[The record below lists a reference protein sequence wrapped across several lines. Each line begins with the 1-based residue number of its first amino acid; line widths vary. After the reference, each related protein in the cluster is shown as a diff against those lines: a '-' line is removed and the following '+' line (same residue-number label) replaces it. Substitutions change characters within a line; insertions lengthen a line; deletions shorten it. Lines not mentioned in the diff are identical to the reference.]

1 MQPAPPGCALARS
14 IVRAVPVTFLL
25 TALFGQQAPPPPTPP
40 ATGTRALIQ
49 PDARKKTEPEERK
62 PGKTYA
68 LIIGISKYK
77 VDPPVTSLQ
86 FADKDAE
93 SFADLLQ
100 KPIGGELAAPDQI
113 RLLTNQNATRAAIDD
128 AVRDIGKNRGAPE
141 NTLVIFV
148 AAHGVYLKTEEDPDT
163 HKTIERDPY
172 ILTYDS
178 NPQDAKVTGYPMEDF
193 RRMIAQQAIRF
204 GRVLVFLDVCHA
216 GNVAGIGGGSEL
228 DSVVRKVWE
237 GGAGEL
243 GVLLASHA
251 KKFAVESSS
260 FGGGHGAFS
269 YFVLAG
275 MNGAAAS
282 SGETSIS
289 FADLAIYVIKN
300 VKDFTRS
307 QQIPDKSSTNDDM
320 VVVADISKPGIT
332 MLPAKPLTDAEV
344 RQLRARGTQSVP
356 ARAGGAESQRTDDAF
371 ETALAQGLLLPEQT
385 GNAFNILAGLRND
398 PSQSPE
404 SLQDRERRLR
414 IALEDRG
421 QQVMSQ
427 YLEGEEVPQTKAD
440 FDQCAKWFEAALQF
454 DSTNNFDRSRYLFCL
469 GRAQVFAK
477 QYDDA
482 QRFLDQSIQLDAR
495 RAYAYNALGIAHLE
509 RIARTGTGFD
519 AAADAFRT
527 AMRFAPYWAYPIH
540 NLALVESE
548 RGNYDGAIRLY
559 EFAMT
564 VAPRYS
570 YLPYSLGLL
579 YVRLGDFPNARK
591 WFEQGRETLQQYSQP
606 RNGAWPE
613 RARIWNALGTVERSQ
628 GREARALDFFQKAI
642 ADDPNDLNARHN
654 LALLYAKRGDFVNA
668 DDLWRGNLDRDQTFT
683 LSRIS
688 YAESL
693 SQRGQRK
700 SAIEQYER
708 LVQDKPEYVAARESL
723 ARLYLAE
730 NDPTR
735 ALAQL
740 KQATGQAPVD
750 PSLVELRG
758 DAEDKLGDRAAAKAD
773 WQESLNTASSKEV
786 KARIERKL
794 KGR

>member
-1 MQPAPPGCALARS
+1 MFAVPLAFLVQVLSAQPA
-14 IVRAVPVTFLL
+14 
-25 TALFGQQAPPPPTPP
+25 PPPTPP
-40 ATGTRALIQ
+40 PTATGTRALIQ
-49 PDARKKTEPEERK
+49 PDAPKKNEPAEKK

-77 VDPPVTSLQ
+77 IDPPVTSLQ

-93 SFADLLQ
+93 SFAELLE
-100 KPIGGELAAPDQI
+100 KPIGGQLAAPDQI
-113 RLLTNQNATRAAIDD
+113 RLLTNEHATRAAIDD
-128 AVRDIGKNRGAPE
+128 AVQELSKSRGAPE

-148 AAHGVYLKTEEDPDT
+148 AAHGIYLKTEEDPDT

-178 NPQDAKVTGYPMEDF
+178 NPQDAKMTGYPMDEF
-193 RRMIAQQAIRF
+193 RVMIAQQAIKF

-216 GNVAGIGGGSEL
+216 GNVAGISGGGEL
-228 DSVVRKVWE
+228 EAVVRKVWE
-237 GGAGEL
+237 GGAGDL
-243 GVLLASHA
+243 GLLLASHS
-251 KKFAVESSS
+251 KKYAVESAS

-269 YFVLAG
+269 YFVIAG

-289 FADLAIYVIKN
+289 FADLAVYVIQN
-300 VKDFTRS
+300 VKEFTRS

-320 VVVADISKPGIT
+320 VVVADTHKPGVT
-332 MLPAKPLTDAEV
+332 LPPARPLTEQEV
-344 RQLRARGTQSVP
+344 RQLRSRGAQAAAAP
-356 ARAGGAESQRTDDAF
+356 ALTAAPPLEDDAF
-371 ETALAQGLLLPEQT
+371 DKALARGVLLPEEP
-385 GNAFNILAGLRND
+385 GSAFNVLAGLRND
-398 PSQSPE
+398 PRQTQAT
-404 SLQDRERRLR
+404 LADRERRLR
-414 IALEDRG
+414 IALEDQG

-440 FDQCAKWFEAALQF
+440 FDRCERLFETALQLEP
-454 DSTNNFDRSRYLFCL
+454 TNTFDRSRSLFCL

-477 QYDDA
+477 RYDDA
-482 QRFLDQSIQLDAR
+482 QRSLDQSIQLDAR
-495 RAYAYNALGIAHLE
+495 RAYAYNALGIAYLE

-519 AAADAFRT
+519 EAADAFRM

-548 RGNYDGAIRLY
+548 RGNFDEAIRLY
-559 EFAMT
+559 VFAMT

-579 YVRLGDFPNARK
+579 YVRLGDFTNARK
-591 WFEQGRETLQQYSQP
+591 WFDQARETLEQYSKP

-613 RARIWNALGTVERSQ
+613 RARIWNALGTVERS
-628 GREARALDFFQKAI
+628 GGHEARALDFFQKAM

-654 LALLYAKRGDFVNA
+654 LALLLAKRGDFVKA
-668 DDLWRGNLDRDQTFT
+668 DDLWRGNLDRDAGFT

-693 SQRGQRK
+693 ASRGQRR
-700 SAIEQYER
+700 SAIEQYQR

-730 NDPTR
+730 NEPAR
-735 ALAQL
+735 ALEQL
-740 KQATGQAPVD
+740 KQTVAN
-750 PSLVELRG
+750 PSILELRG
-758 DAEDKLGDRAAAKAD
+758 DVEEKLGDTVAAKAD
-773 WQESLNTASSKEV
+773 WRESLKAASSKEV
-786 KARIERKL
+786 KTRIERKL

>member
-1 MQPAPPGCALARS
+1 MRLGSLIVVACAFAASLAS
-14 IVRAVPVTFLL
+14 
-25 TALFGQQAPPPPTPP
+25 GQQAPPPQAP
-40 ATGTRALIQ
+40 ATTGTRALIQ
-49 PDARKKTEPEERK
+49 PEAPKKDQPEKK

-77 VDPPVTSLQ
+77 TDPPVTSLQ

-100 KPIGGELAAPDQI
+100 RPIGGELMGPDQI
-113 RLLTNQNATRAAIDD
+113 RLLTNESATRAAIDD
-128 AVRDIGKNRGAPE
+128 AVREMGKNKGAPE

-193 RRMIAQQAIRF
+193 RRMIAQQALKF

-228 DSVVRKVWE
+228 DGVVRKVWE

-243 GVLLASHA
+243 GVLLASHS

-269 YFVLAG
+269 YFVIAG
-275 MNGAAAS
+275 LNGAAAS
-282 SGETSIS
+282 EGETSIS

-300 VKDFTRS
+300 VKEFTRS

-320 VVVADISKPGIT
+320 VVVADTKKPGVT
-332 MLPAKPLTDAEV
+332 LLPAKPLTDQEV
-344 RQLRARGTQSVP
+344 RQLRQRGAQ
-356 ARAGGAESQRTDDAF
+356 GGGPRGASPQPGGDAF
-371 ETALAQGLLLPEQT
+371 EAALAKGILLPEEP
-385 GNAFNILAGLRND
+385 GSAFNLLTAMRNSPGQNPQDLA
-398 PSQSPE
+398 E
-404 SLQDRERRLR
+404 RERELR

-421 QQVMSQ
+421 QQVMSL

-440 FDQCAKWFEAALQF
+440 FDRCTRYFDIALQL
-454 DSTNNFDRSRYLFCL
+454 DATNVYDRSRSLFCL
-469 GRAQVFAK
+469 GRSQVFAK
-477 QYDDA
+477 QYDGA
-482 QRFLDQSIQLDAR
+482 QRSLDQSIQLDPR
-495 RAYAYNALGIAHLE
+495 RAYAYNALGIAYLE
-509 RIARTGTGFD
+509 RISRTGTGFD
-519 AAADAFRT
+519 EASNAFRT
-527 AMRFAPYWAYPIH
+527 AMRYAPYWAYPIH

-548 RGNYDGAIRLY
+548 RGNYDQAIRLY

-579 YVRLGDFPNARK
+579 YVRLGDFQNARK
-591 WFEQGRETLQQYSQP
+591 WFDQARATLEQYSQP

-628 GREARALDFFQKAI
+628 GRQSRALEFFQKAM

-654 LALLYAKRGDFVNA
+654 LALVYAKRGEFMKA
-668 DDLWRGNLDRDQTFT
+668 DDLWRGNLAQDAGFT

-693 SQRGQRK
+693 AQRGQRRP
-700 SAIEQYER
+700 AIEQYLL
-708 LVQDKPEYVAARESL
+708 LVTDKPDYLAARESL

-730 NDPTR
+730 NDPSK

-740 KQATGQAPVD
+740 KDATASD
-750 PSLVELRG
+750 PAVTELRG
-758 DAEDKLGDRAAAKAD
+758 DVEDKLGDRAAAKAD
-773 WQESLNTASSKEV
+773 WQAALQAAQSKE
-786 KARIERKL
+786 ARTRLERKL
-794 KGR
+794 KN